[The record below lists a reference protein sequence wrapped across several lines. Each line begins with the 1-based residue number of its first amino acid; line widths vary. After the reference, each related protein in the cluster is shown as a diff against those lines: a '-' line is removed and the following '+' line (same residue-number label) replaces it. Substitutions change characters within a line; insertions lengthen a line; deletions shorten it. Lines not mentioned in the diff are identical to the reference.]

1 MGPCEP
7 GCTTRNENCI
17 NYYGEG
23 SMSTEISPASERVW
37 AVVEREKR
45 RDRLVRRVSVAAW
58 SVAGGAVLILGAVKT
73 WEVWHLIRLVGEEVA
88 PWEIVIDR
96 VMPLVWVI
104 GVLGLLIAILSTVGI
119 FLRLRTASLS
129 EIQLRL
135 ASLEEMSASHLEL
148 HED

>member
-1 MGPCEP
+1 
-7 GCTTRNENCI
+7 
-17 NYYGEG
+17 
-23 SMSTEISPASERVW
+23 MSTEISPASERVW

-135 ASLEEMSASHLEL
+135 ASLEDMIASHLEL

>member
-1 MGPCEP
+1 
-7 GCTTRNENCI
+7 
-17 NYYGEG
+17 
-23 SMSTEISPASERVW
+23 MSTEISPASERVW

-58 SVAGGAVLILGAVKT
+58 SVAGGAVLIFGAVKT

-104 GVLGLLIAILSTVGI
+104 VVLGLLIAILSTVGI

-135 ASLEEMSASHLEL
+135 ASLEEMIASHLEL